1 MPSTEKP
8 GKRVRLVQAALSL
21 VYKNG
26 FAETR
31 LADIAEEAEVPPGNV
46 YYYFKTKEEIG
57 EAILEE
63 RLAQI
68 QAFQQ
73 KLAAMDS
80 AQERLSAFIQMT
92 CNSRQMLAV
101 GGCPIGS
108 LCTEL
113 HKEKGAL
120 AEQST
125 VLFAQM
131 LGWLKTQFEQLGRSA
146 DSQGLAVHLL
156 SALEGIAVLAH
167 SLGDPEIVVMETER
181 LQQWIRTLQSQ
192 TS

>member
-1 MPSTEKP
+1 MSDTEKP
-8 GKRVRLVQAALSL
+8 GKRIRLIQSALSL
-21 VYKNG
+21 VYRHG

-31 LADIAEEAEVPPGNV
+31 LADIATEAEVPPGNV

-57 EAILEE
+57 AAIIEE

-68 QAFQQ
+68 RALQQ
-73 KLAAMDS
+73 RLNAMDS

-92 CNSRQMLAV
+92 CNNREMLTG

-113 HKEKGAL
+113 HKEKGPL
-120 AEQST
+120 AERST
-125 VLFAQM
+125 VLFEQL
-131 LGWLKTQFEQLGRSA
+131 LGWASAQFEALGAAA
-146 DSQGLAVHLL
+146 DSRGLAVHLL

-181 LQQWIRTLQSQ
+181 LQSWIRTLKSQ